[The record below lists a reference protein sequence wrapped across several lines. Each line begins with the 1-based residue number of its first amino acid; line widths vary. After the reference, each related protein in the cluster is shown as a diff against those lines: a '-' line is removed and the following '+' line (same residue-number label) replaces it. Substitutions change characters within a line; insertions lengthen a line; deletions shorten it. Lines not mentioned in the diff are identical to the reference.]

1 MCKNEIFE
9 GCPSELK
16 YYDLAQKEKMKNQNY
31 MMYLQGIYNTRATM
45 TAIDKCFNGRKSTT
59 EYFDEPLQI
68 FPLTEEE
75 KKKKEEKALQA
86 FINFA
91 NGMISSDKKS

>member
-31 MMYLQGIYNTRATM
+31 MMYLQGMYNTRAVM

-75 KKKKEEKALQA
+75 KKKKEEKSLQA

-91 NGMISSDKKS
+91 NGMISSDKK